1 MMDFMSHLVESML
14 CREISRSPGV
24 SGDTVEL
31 PSPVGRGREVGGGGG
46 MVEVEESYEEKN
58 FNMYMMHRIN
68 LLSRLDPLFSEQH

>member
-31 PSPVGRGREVGGGGG
+31 PSPVGRGREVGGGG
-46 MVEVEESYEEKN
+46 MVEVEELYEEEKN
-58 FNMYMMHRIN
+58 YNMYMMYRIN